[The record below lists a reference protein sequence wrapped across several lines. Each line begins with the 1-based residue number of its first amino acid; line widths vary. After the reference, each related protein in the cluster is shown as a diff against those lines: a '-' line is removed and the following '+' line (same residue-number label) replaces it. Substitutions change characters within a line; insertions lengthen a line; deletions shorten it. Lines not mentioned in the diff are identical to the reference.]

1 VNQYSIELERNNKK
15 LTLAVQ
21 SNDTAHVQAQAVDIC
36 RAVDATQ
43 YLISYEHIDES
54 PLAKLFRDLA
64 FNNFDY
70 KECFEWEG
78 SFCNKTAV
86 LLRIRKTN
94 IRPLFDSS
102 IFRYP

>member
-1 VNQYSIELERNNKK
+1 MTLANKLSNSSTKRKIRRRQVNQYSIELERNNKK

-43 YLISYEHIDES
+43 YSISYEHIDES

-64 FNNFDY
+64 FNNF
-70 KECFEWEG
+70 EVHR
-78 SFCNKTAV
+78 V
-86 LLRIRKTN
+86 L
-94 IRPLFDSS
+94 
-102 IFRYP
+102 